1 MKTFTPR
8 TTRSARA
15 ARLTVTAVTTAL
27 VLGLGL
33 LAVAC
38 MHDSDEAPRPGGAGL
53 VARIA
58 HDAID
63 AAIDAAP

>member
-1 MKTFTPR
+1 MKTFSTR
-8 TTRSARA
+8 TTRRARA
-15 ARLTVTAVTTAL
+15 ALLTVTAVTTAL
-27 VLGLGL
+27 ALGL

-53 VARIA
+53 VTRIA
-58 HDAID
+58 HEAVD